1 MGRRLDLQTLLEAA
15 LASVGAWLW
24 SPLPVVPID
33 PDADP
38 PTPLTPEETEAAF
51 QAALALEVQEHVYF
65 QPPESFKM
73 VYPCIVYEL
82 SSGATKFADNNP
94 YNHQKRYTVTVI
106 TKDPDSAIPDKI
118 AMLPT
123 CVFNRH
129 FTSSNLHHFVYNLF
143 Y

>member
-1 MGRRLDLQTLLEAA
+1 MSRRLDLQILLETT
-15 LASVGAWLW
+15 LASIGIWLW
-24 SPLPVVPID
+24 APLPVVPVD
-33 PDADP
+33 PEAV
-38 PTPLTPEETEAAF
+38 PLTPEETELAF

-73 VYPCIVYEL
+73 IYPCIVYEL
-82 SSGATKFADNNP
+82 SSGSTKFADNNP

-106 TKDPDSAIPDKI
+106 TKDPDSVIPDKI
-118 AMLPT
+118 ATLPT